1 MAYAARPMLHILLGI
16 VLIVAAI
23 GLIGARFARSNVVSR
38 RDSAAVSTTTSE
50 MTWVL
55 PVAGVALIVVAIL
68 AFARVF

>member
-1 MAYAARPMLHILLGI
+1 MLHILLGI

-23 GLIGARFARSNVVSR
+23 GLIGARFARSNVVTR
-38 RDSAAVSTTTSE
+38 RDSAAVSTTSE

-55 PVAGVALIVVAIL
+55 PVAGVVLIVVAIL